1 MLKYCLTA
9 VAAAAAIATPAVAQE
24 DSEPFTG
31 PKVEAVAGTDGGLIL
46 GGGLGYDFQR
56 GNIVFGLEGEALTS
70 TDRDCET
77 LDSTIQDRLCART
90 DRDLY
95 AGGRIGFAVGAGTL
109 VYGKLGYTNLRLD
122 ETYDPGT
129 APGTGFDIAYSLDG
143 VRVGGGIEHK
153 LGGSLY
159 VKGEYR
165 YSNYEGG
172 AWKHDGVAGIG
183 LRF

>member
-1 MLKYCLTA
+1 MLRYCLA
-9 VAAAAAIATPAVAQE
+9 AVVAAASLASPAVAQ
-24 DSEPFTG
+24 DDPASFQG
-31 PKVEAVAGTDGGLIL
+31 PKVEAVAGTDGGVIL

-56 GNIVFGLEGEALTS
+56 GKVVFGVEGEALTS

-77 LDSTIQDRLCART
+77 LDATIQDRLCAKT

-95 AGGRIGFAVGAGTL
+95 VGGRIGVALGTGTL
-109 VYGKLGYTNLRLD
+109 LYGKAGYTNLRLN

-143 VRVGGGIEHK
+143 VRVGGGIEQK
-153 LGGSLY
+153 LGRSLY

-165 YSNYEGG
+165 YSNYEAGF
-172 AWKHDGVAGIG
+172 WKHDGVVGIG